1 VKIAAGC
8 ESTPEESPMRY
19 NPDSTPDGE
28 EWSDLSESERI
39 DREIDYHRRARIK
52 LPNVR
57 VHAAMHVIV
66 ENEILLGDETPVA
79 STLARLMAEGLDRHD
94 ALHAIASVLSGIIFD
109 AIKSPADGDI
119 NASYF
124 RELSELTADKWR
136 SQTD

>member
-1 VKIAAGC
+1 
-8 ESTPEESPMRY
+8 MRY
-19 NPDSTPDGE
+19 DPNTPPAGDK
-28 EWSDLSESERI
+28 WSDLNESEQI
-39 DREIDYHRRARIK
+39 DRVIDYHPRARIK

-66 ENEILLGDETPVA
+66 ENQILLGDETPVA

-94 ALHAIASVLSGIIFD
+94 ALHAIASVLSGVMYD
-109 AIKSPADGDI
+109 AINTSAGGDI

-136 SQTD
+136 SQAK